1 MITFTFILAFIMGI
15 AAGAAAVN
23 VLWLDKQNQD
33 AELVRQAEA
42 ERNYYR
48 TRVSALELRLVNV
61 GRELAHTKR
70 LKTIDFWK
78 EAVDP
83 FTDETEVLDGGE

>member
-1 MITFTFILAFIMGI
+1 MITFTLGMLMGI
-15 AAGAAAVN
+15 AAGAGATN
-23 VLWLDKQNQD
+23 VLWRDKQNKD

-42 ERNYYR
+42 NRNYYQ

-61 GRELAHTKR
+61 GRELSYTKR
-70 LKTIDFWK
+70 LNTLDFWK

-83 FTDETEVLDGGE
+83 FTDETEVSDG